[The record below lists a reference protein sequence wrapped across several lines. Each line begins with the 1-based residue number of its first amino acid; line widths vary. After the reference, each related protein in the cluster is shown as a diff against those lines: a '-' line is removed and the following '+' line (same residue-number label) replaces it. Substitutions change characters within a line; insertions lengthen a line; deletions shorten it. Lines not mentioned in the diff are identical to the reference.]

1 MHIEPDCIAC
11 IFNQALRVTKAL
23 ELSEEESKKLLDE
36 AACMLPQ
43 FSLSLTPPQ
52 NATPMYERFAE
63 LLHTDDIYAKQKA
76 EAIEKARALI
86 PYCETS
92 IDKSEKPLE
101 TALRIAVAGNVI
113 DLASEYAFDLEE
125 EIQNI
130 LHANFAIDHIRM
142 LLEDISKS
150 KKLVYLA
157 DNAGENVFD
166 TLFIKTIKSFH
177 PEIQI
182 FYFVR
187 SKPIINDICVKDL
200 HNDPIHRYATVV
212 DSGVST
218 PGIVLEALSDD
229 AKKLFFDADCIISK
243 GMGNYECLSEYKVSS
258 LYYLLKVKCQVVA
271 RSLCLEPGDLVC
283 KNAAID

>member
-23 ELSEEESKKLLDE
+23 ELSEEDSKKLLDE
-36 AACMLPQ
+36 AACMLPS

-63 LLHTDDIYAKQKA
+63 LLDTDDIYAKQKA
-76 EAIEKARALI
+76 EAIEKAENLVS
-86 PYCETS
+86 YCETQ
-92 IDKSEKPLE
+92 IEKSDQPLE

-113 DLASEYAFDLEE
+113 DLASEYTYDLEE
-125 EIQNI
+125 EIKNI
-130 LHANFAIDHIRM
+130 LHANFAINHIEK
-142 LLEDISKS
+142 LLSDVSKS
-150 KKLVYLA
+150 KNIVYLA

-166 TLFIKTIKSFH
+166 RLFIKTIKSFY
-177 PEIQI
+177 PKIQI
-182 FYFVR
+182 FYFAR

-200 HNDPIHRYATVV
+200 GNDPIHHYATVV
-212 DSGVST
+212 DSGVNT
-218 PGIVLEALSDD
+218 PGIVLEALSAE

-243 GMGNYECLSEYKVSS
+243 GMGNYECLSEYKESS

-271 RSLCLEPGDLVC
+271 RSLCLEPGNLVC